1 MKAEEIIHGEATL
14 IVPTYVR
21 PPMVFARGEGCYLFD
36 TDGKSYLDMAA
47 GIAVMALGH
56 SDPAWA
62 AAVAAQAAELTHLSN
77 LYHSRPHVELAA
89 RLVAHSFADRV
100 FFCNS
105 GTEANEAAIKF
116 ARKWARSEGEEGRTG
131 ILAFE
136 GSFHGRTV
144 GALSATAKERYREP
158 FGPLMPGVVFAPYND
173 LAAAAEAL
181 TPEVCAV
188 LVEPIQGEGGV
199 RTAEVGFL
207 QGLRRLCDERNAL
220 LIMDE
225 VQCGLGRTGT
235 LWAHEAYGV
244 TPDMMSVAK
253 PLAGGLPI
261 GATLVTERVA
271 RVMEPGDHGS
281 TFAAGPLVCRAALV
295 VVERVDRP
303 EFLAAVQAAGAHLR
317 ARLEGL
323 RSERLVEVRGAGL
336 LLGVEFREAV
346 KPLIAAAAEEGVL
359 LINAGENVLRLCPPL
374 IVTQAQVDR
383 AVDVIGECLERLGW

>member
-173 LAAAAEAL
+173 LAATAEAL

-207 QGLRRLCDERNAL
+207 EGLRRLCDERNAL

-374 IVTQAQVDR
+374 IVTRAQLDR
-383 AVDVIGECLERLGW
+383 AVDVIGECLEQLGW